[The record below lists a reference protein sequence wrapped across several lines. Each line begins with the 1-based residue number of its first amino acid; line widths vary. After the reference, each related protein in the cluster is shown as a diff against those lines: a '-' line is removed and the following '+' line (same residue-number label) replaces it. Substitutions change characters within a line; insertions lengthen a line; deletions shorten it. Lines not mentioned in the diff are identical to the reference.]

1 VIYKKL
7 KHKMKGE
14 NEEFEKE
21 LMNAY
26 NMLARHA
33 MFLTNNMD
41 VAEDLLQETLLRI
54 LTNSDK
60 YKDDGKFNSWAK
72 TVMKNIFLN
81 ERQNHEKYR
90 TRFIDGYDYI
100 NNDEVHPL
108 VSENDNY
115 IYSKSDIYKAISML
129 PAKYA
134 QIITM
139 QMSGYKYEEIAKSFN
154 LSTGCLKSTLFL
166 AKCRLKKILSS

>member
-1 VIYKKL
+1 
-7 KHKMKGE
+7 MKGE

-60 YKDDGKFNSWAK
+60 YKDDGKFNS
-72 TVMKNIFLN
+72 
-81 ERQNHEKYR
+81 
-90 TRFIDGYDYI
+90 
-100 NNDEVHPL
+100 
-108 VSENDNY
+108 
-115 IYSKSDIYKAISML
+115 
-129 PAKYA
+129 
-134 QIITM
+134 
-139 QMSGYKYEEIAKSFN
+139 
-154 LSTGCLKSTLFL
+154 
-166 AKCRLKKILSS
+166 